1 MKTYILLDND
11 GVTNAFGQMHY
22 LKGKKSSSMSELNPD
37 NWRSKVI
44 EGYTIQY
51 NTDVIDAINELTDK
65 DEVELVVL
73 STWEHLS
80 ITHYYPDL
88 EIKFPEGTKVL
99 ENVYENST
107 DYTLGWGGWH
117 RVWWKLLAVRDFC
130 ETLEEDSRIV
140 WVDDDHKFYEV
151 SVSEYTENHPL
162 VKFLVVS
169 PEPTF
174 GLSKKNLDVM
184 RNFINEP
191 ENTGAERIV

>member
-11 GVTNAFGQMHY
+11 GVTNAFGQMQY

-37 NWRSKVI
+37 NWRSKVVD
-44 EGYTIQY
+44 GYTIQY

-99 ENVYENST
+99 ENVYENNT
-107 DYTLGWGGWH
+107 DYSLGWGGWH
-117 RVWWKLLAVRDFC
+117 RVWWKLLAVKDFC
-130 ETLEEDSRIV
+130 ETLEEDSRII
-140 WVDDDHKFYEV
+140 WPDDDHQFYKV